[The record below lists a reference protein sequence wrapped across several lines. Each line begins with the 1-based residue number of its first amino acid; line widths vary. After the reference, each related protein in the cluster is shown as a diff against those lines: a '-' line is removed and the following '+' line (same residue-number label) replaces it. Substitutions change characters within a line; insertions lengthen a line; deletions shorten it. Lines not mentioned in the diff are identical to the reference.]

1 MDQLKYEDFARGYY
15 GVSFVNAPR
24 MPGKG
29 VLGARV
35 HRVL

>member
-15 GVSFVNAPR
+15 GVNAPR
-24 MPGKG
+24 MPEKG